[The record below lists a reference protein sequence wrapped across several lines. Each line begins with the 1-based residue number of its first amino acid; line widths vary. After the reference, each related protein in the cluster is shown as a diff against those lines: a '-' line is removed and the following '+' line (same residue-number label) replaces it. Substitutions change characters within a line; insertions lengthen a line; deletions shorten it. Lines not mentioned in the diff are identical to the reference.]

1 MPEKK
6 DQSLNVLFTIS
17 EMELIESTASS
28 LGISKGAAV
37 RLLVRRGGEA
47 PAKSPFTPKEKKP

>member
-6 DQSLNVLFTIS
+6 DIPLNVLFGAS
-17 EMELIESTASS
+17 EWEIITTLADS

-37 RLLVRRGGEA
+37 RLLVRRGGHETRH
-47 PAKSPFTPKEKKP
+47 PSPPKETPKS